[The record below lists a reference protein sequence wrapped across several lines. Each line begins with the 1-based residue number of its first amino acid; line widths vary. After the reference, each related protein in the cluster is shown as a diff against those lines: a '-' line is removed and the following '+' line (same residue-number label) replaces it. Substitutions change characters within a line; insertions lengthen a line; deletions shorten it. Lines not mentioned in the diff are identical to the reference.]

1 MKPRNSLRLL
11 VAAGLSL
18 GVVPQ
23 LYAAG
28 TTAGQVI
35 SNTATVEYEVG
46 GVDQTPVDS
55 NTTTFVVDRMID
67 LTVAEVGGAATDV
80 VPGST
85 GRVTTFTV
93 TNDSNSVLDFRLSAA
108 NLAGDDFQATITG
121 VFVESG
127 ATAGYQALEDTATY
141 IDELAVAG
149 SRTVYVIATIPG
161 TVVNGDDADVT
172 LTAIAAQ
179 SVNGTTGAYVA
190 TAGTLAADAA
200 ETNTT
205 DPDDTTFV
213 DTVFA
218 DDAGDATGDVA
229 YDGRHSD
236 TDTYSVVTAS
246 LSVTKGS
253 TVVTDPFNC
262 TTPGDATSCT
272 TAPKAVPG
280 AVVEYCL
287 DVENLGASTAD
298 SIVLTDGI
306 PANTTYVASS
316 IKTASTGTG
325 AACDVG
331 SGTAEVDAAGGDGDF
346 LTTPLPR
353 GSVVIRSTS
362 IAAGDR
368 FKAVF
373 RVTVD

>member
-55 NTTTFVVDRMID
+55 NTTTFVVDRKID
-67 LTVAEVGGAATDV
+67 FTVAEVGGAATQV
-80 VPGST
+80 VPSAT

-93 TNDSNSVLDFRLSAA
+93 TNVSNAVLDFRLDAA
-108 NLAGDDFQATITG
+108 NVAAGDDFQATITG

-127 ATAGYQALEDTATY
+127 ANAGYQALEDTATY
-141 IDELAVAG
+141 IDELAVSG
-149 SRTVYVIATIPG
+149 SRTVYVVATIPG
-161 TVVNGDDADVT
+161 TVVNGDLADVT
-172 LTAIAAQ
+172 LSAIAAQ

-190 TAGTLAADAA
+190 TVGSLAADAVA
-200 ETNTT
+200 NPG
-205 DPDDTTFV
+205 DADDADVV

-218 DDAGDATGDVA
+218 EPDGDVDGL
-229 YDGRHSD
+229 YDGIHSD

-262 TTPGDATSCT
+262 TTPGDPLSCGT
-272 TAPKAVPG
+272 NLPKAVPG

-287 DVENLGASTAD
+287 DVENLGASAAD
-298 SIVLTDGI
+298 SIVLTDAI
-306 PANTTYVASS
+306 PANTTYVAGS

-331 SGTAEVDAAGGDGDF
+331 TGTTEDDAANGDGDF
-346 LTTPLPR
+346 LATPAPR

-362 IAAGDR
+362 VPALDR